1 MKTGTPVYA
10 DALPITGSLT
20 RLGSPARSRW
30 LDFVELTKPRI
41 GVMVLFTVAIGALL
55 ANQPLFP
62 RSGVGTPGS
71 HAGAWEPVVKLD
83 LVQLL
88 HALIGAA
95 LVASGASALNQ
106 WLERRSDAQMRRTEK
121 RPLPA
126 GRLTAAEVLCFG
138 SALAVIGLG
147 YMAILMTHPLAA
159 VITAVTLVSYVLIY
173 TPLKRKTTL
182 NTLIGAVP
190 GALPPVIGWTA
201 MTGTLDWTAL
211 VLFLIVFFW
220 QIPHFLA
227 IAWMYRED
235 YARAGL
241 KMLPV
246 VDADGAITA
255 RQMLLYAL
263 ALIPVSLLPV
273 ILDGAS
279 LMYAFGALGLGVF
292 FLRSVW
298 GFVTQPSHT
307 QARRVLHA
315 SLIYLPCALGLL
327 LIEQLIRHVII

>member
-1 MKTGTPVYA
+1 MKTSAAVYPEA
-10 DALPITGSLT
+10 MPMV
-20 RLGSPARSRW
+20 RSRW

-55 ANQPLFP
+55 AMPD
-62 RSGVGTPGS
+62 S
-71 HAGAWEPVVKLD
+71 LD
-83 LVQLL
+83 LVQLV
-88 HALIGAA
+88 HALVGTA

-106 WLERRSDAQMRRTEK
+106 WLERHTDAQMRRTEN

-126 GRLTAAEVLCFG
+126 GRLTVAEVLGFG
-138 SALAVIGLG
+138 LTLGIGGLG
-147 YMAILMTHPLAA
+147 YMFILMTQPLAP
-159 VITAVTLVSYVLIY
+159 VLTAVTFLSYVFIY
-173 TPLKRKTTL
+173 TPLKPKTTL

-201 MTGTLDWTAL
+201 MTGTLDSAAL

-220 QIPHFLA
+220 QITHFLA

-246 VDADGAITA
+246 VDTDGAATS
-255 RQMLLYAL
+255 RQMLLYAW
-263 ALIPVSLLPV
+263 ALIPISLLPV
-273 ILDGAS
+273 LMNGAS
-279 LMYAFGALGLGVF
+279 MMYAFGALGLGIF

-298 GFVTQPSHT
+298 GFVTTPT
-307 QARRVLHA
+307 IGKARKVLHA
-315 SLIYLPCALGLL
+315 SLIYLPCVLALL
-327 LIEQLIRHVII
+327 LLERLIRYVMT

>member
-1 MKTGTPVYA
+1 MKTSAAVYSEA
-10 DALPITGSLT
+10 MPMV
-20 RLGSPARSRW
+20 RSRW

-55 ANQPLFP
+55 
-62 RSGVGTPGS
+62 
-71 HAGAWEPVVKLD
+71 VKPDSLD
-83 LVQLL
+83 LVQLV
-88 HALIGAA
+88 HALVGTA

-106 WLERRSDAQMRRTEK
+106 WLERHSDAQMRRTEN

-126 GRLTAAEVLCFG
+126 GRLTAAEVLAFG
-138 SALAVIGLG
+138 LTLGVGGLG
-147 YMAILMTHPLAA
+147 YMFILMTHPLAA
-159 VITAVTLVSYVLIY
+159 VLTAVTFLSYVFVY
-173 TPLKRKTTL
+173 TPLKPKTTL

-201 MTGTLDWTAL
+201 MTGTLDSAAL

-246 VDADGAITA
+246 VDADGAATS
-255 RQMLLYAL
+255 RQMLLYAW
-263 ALIPVSLLPV
+263 ALIPISLLPV
-273 ILDGAS
+273 LMNGAS
-279 LMYAFGALGLGVF
+279 MMYAFGALGLGIF

-298 GFVTQPSHT
+298 GFVTTPT
-307 QARRVLHA
+307 IGQARKVLHA
-315 SLIYLPCALGLL
+315 SLIYLPCVLVLL
-327 LIEQLIRHVII
+327 LLERLIRYVMI

>member
-1 MKTGTPVYA
+1 MKTGTTVYA
-10 DALPITGSLT
+10 DALPMVV
-20 RLGSPARSRW
+20 RWRW

-55 ANQPLFP
+55 ATQA
-62 RSGVGTPGS
+62 S
-71 HAGAWEPVVKLD
+71 LD
-83 LVQLL
+83 LVQLV
-88 HALIGAA
+88 HALIGTA
-95 LVASGASALNQ
+95 LVASAASALNQ
-106 WLERRSDAQMRRTEK
+106 WLERHSDAQMRRTEN

-126 GRLTAAEVLCFG
+126 GRLTSAEVLCFG
-138 SALAVIGLG
+138 GALAIVGLG
-147 YMAILMTHPLAA
+147 YMAILMTHLLAA
-159 VITAVTLVSYVLIY
+159 IITGVTLVSYVLIY

-201 MTGTLDWTAL
+201 MTGTLDWTPL
-211 VLFLIVFFW
+211 GLFLIVFFW

-227 IAWMYRED
+227 IAWMYRDD

-246 VDADGAITA
+246 VDGDGAVTA
-255 RQMLLYAL
+255 RQMLLYTL
-263 ALIPVSLLPV
+263 ALIPVSLFPV
-273 ILDGAS
+273 IIHGAS

-298 GFVTQPSHT
+298 GFVTQPSHI
-307 QARRVLHA
+307 QARKVLQA
-315 SLIYLPCALGLL
+315 SLVYLPCVLGLL
-327 LIEQLIRHVII
+327 LLERLIRYLMT